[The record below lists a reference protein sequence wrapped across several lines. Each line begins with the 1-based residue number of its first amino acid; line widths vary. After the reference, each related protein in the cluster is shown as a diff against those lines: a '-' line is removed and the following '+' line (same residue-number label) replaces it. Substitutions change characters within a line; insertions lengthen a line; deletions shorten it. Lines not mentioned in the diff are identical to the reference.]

1 MFNKQPRA
9 RLSDRVSIGRF
20 QTKNR
25 FLQAAHGCGFG
36 HRDPS
41 ATVEMRRAKA
51 AGGWSVVC
59 TEQTE
64 IHPTS
69 DMSPYVELR
78 AWDERDLPVLGRIA
92 DAIHQHG
99 ALAAVELSHGGANV
113 PNLGTMESPLSPSG
127 GLVTTTL
134 DVMPEPLQ
142 ARAMDDRDIRDLRRW
157 HRDAALRCRDAGFDI
172 IYVYAS
178 LILGLPNQFISPR
191 FNGRGDAYGGP
202 LRNRLRLLDELMADT
217 KDALG
222 DDCAV
227 AVRLTV
233 DELLDSDD
241 PAHPELC
248 AALELLDGHAD
259 LWDIVVCGL
268 GEDAGSARFDSSSL
282 RSDILSVVKGQTR
295 KPVTS
300 VGFITD
306 PDTMG
311 RYVEDGVIDLF
322 AAARPSIAD
331 PNLPNKILEGRDDE
345 IRTCIK
351 CNICVAC
358 DLGSVPV
365 RCTQNPTF
373 GEEFRRGW
381 LPDIIPEKQSA
392 SRVAVIGAGPA
403 GLECAAALGERGY
416 ETILYEA
423 AEAPGGRVTRESRLP
438 GLGLWAAVRDN
449 RLQRIERSG
458 RVELRVGQ
466 TADMDPLLAQGY
478 DHIVFS
484 TGAEWRRDGL
494 ARAGSPAPTIAD
506 GAVILTPDDIMD
518 GMRPEGHVLI
528 YDEDHYYMGGLVA
541 ETLSEAGASVSLA
554 TPAAEASI
562 WTHRTMEQRFI
573 QRKLLRMGVAIRP
586 HLRLLSAQRGG
597 ATLSCVFSGAVSEL
611 CADAIVLV
619 GARQPRDGLFRAL
632 TDAISTTGPAAGGAP
647 RPELWLIGDAR
658 SPALIAHAVRSGHK
672 FARELD
678 SGRNDPYRFERD
690 MPIWQ

>member
-1 MFNKQPRA
+1 MINKQPRA
-9 RLSDRVSIGRF
+9 RLSERVSIGRF
-20 QTKNR
+20 LTKNR
-25 FLQAAHGCGFG
+25 FFGAAHGCGFG

-41 ATVEMRRAKA
+41 AAIEMRRAKA

-78 AWDERDLPVLGRIA
+78 AWDERDLPVLERTA
-92 DAIHQHG
+92 DMIHRHG

-134 DVMPEPLQ
+134 DVMPEPVQ
-142 ARAMDDRDIRDLRRW
+142 ARAMDDRDIGELRRW
-157 HRDAALRCRDAGFDI
+157 HRDAALRCRAAGFDI
-172 IYVYAS
+172 VYVYAS
-178 LILGLPNQFISPR
+178 LILGLPNQFLSPS
-191 FNGRGDAYGGP
+191 FNRRTDAYGGA
-202 LRNRLRLLDELMADT
+202 LHNRLRLLRDLMADT

-233 DELLDSDD
+233 DELLSADD

-248 AALELLDGHAD
+248 AALDLLDSDAD

-282 RSDILSVVKGQTR
+282 RSDILTVVKGQTR
-295 KPVTS
+295 KPVAS

-306 PDTMG
+306 PDSMG
-311 RYVEDGVIDLF
+311 QFVEDGVLDLF

-381 LPDIIPEKQSA
+381 LPDVIAEKLSDA
-392 SRVAVIGAGPA
+392 RVAIVGSGPA

-416 ETILYEA
+416 ETTLYEA
-423 AEAPGGRVTRESRLP
+423 EELPGGRVTRECQLP

-449 RLQRIERSG
+449 RIRRIERSG
-458 RVELRVGQ
+458 CVDMRIGQ
-466 TADMDPLLAQGY
+466 TAGVDSLLSQGY
-478 DHIVFS
+478 DHIVVS
-484 TGAEWRRDGL
+484 TGSEWCRDGL
-494 ARAGSPAPTIAD
+494 ARAGGALPRVAD
-506 GAVILTPDDIMD
+506 DAVILTPDDIMA
-518 GMRPEGHVLI
+518 GIRPAGQVLVH
-528 YDEDHYYMGGLVA
+528 DEDHYYMGGLVA
-541 ETLSEAGASVSLA
+541 EVLRAAGATVTLT

-573 QRKLLRMGVAIRP
+573 QRRLLQMGVAILP
-586 HLRLLSAQRGG
+586 HLSLRSIEPGG
-597 ATLSCVFSGAVSEL
+597 ATLSCVISGTESEVT
-611 CADAIVLV
+611 ADAIVLV
-619 GARQPRDGLFRAL
+619 GARRPRDDLFRAL
-632 TDAISTTGPAAGGAP
+632 ADALPGDGTS
-647 RPELWLIGDAR
+647 RHPELSLIGDAR
-658 SPALIAHAVRSGHK
+658 SPALIVHAVRSGHR

-678 SGRNDPYRFERD
+678 SGHRDPYRFERD

>member
-1 MFNKQPRA
+1 MINKQPRA
-9 RLSDRVSIGRF
+9 RLSERVSIGRF
-20 QTKNR
+20 LTRNR
-25 FLQAAHGCGFG
+25 FFAAAHGCGFG

-41 ATVEMRRAKA
+41 AAIEMRRAKA

-64 IHPTS
+64 IHPTT

-78 AWDERDLPVLGRIA
+78 AWDERDLPVLERTA
-92 DAIHQHG
+92 DAIHRHG

-134 DVMPEPLQ
+134 DVMPEPIQ
-142 ARAMDDRDIRDLRRW
+142 THAMDDRDIGDLRRW
-157 HRDAALRCRDAGFDI
+157 HREAALRCRTAGFDI
-172 IYVYAS
+172 VYVYAS
-178 LILGLPNQFISPR
+178 LILGLPNQFLSPR
-191 FNGRGDAYGGP
+191 FNRRTDAYGGP
-202 LRNRLRLLDELMADT
+202 LNNRLRLLSDLMADT

-233 DELLDSDD
+233 DELLSADD

-248 AALELLDGHAD
+248 AALDLMDGNAD

-268 GEDAGSARFDSSSL
+268 GEDAGSARFDSSSQ

-300 VGFITD
+300 VGFIAD

-311 RYVEDGVIDLF
+311 QFVEDGVLDLF

-331 PNLPNKILEGRDDE
+331 PNLPKKILEGREDE

-381 LPDIIPEKQSA
+381 MADIIAERQSD
-392 SRVAVIGAGPA
+392 SRVAVIGGGPA

-416 ETILYEA
+416 ETTLYEA
-423 AEAPGGRVTRESRLP
+423 EELPGGRVTRECQLP

-449 RLQRIERSG
+449 RLRRIERSG
-458 RVELRVGQ
+458 HVDMRTGQ
-466 TADMDPLLAQGY
+466 TATVEPLLSQGY
-478 DHIVFS
+478 DHIVLS
-484 TGAEWRRDGL
+484 TGSEWRRDGL
-494 ARAGSPAPTIAD
+494 ARAGSPNPFIAD
-506 GAVILTPDDIMD
+506 DAVILTPDDIMA
-518 GMRPEGHVLI
+518 GMRPSGHVLVH
-528 YDEDHYYMGGLVA
+528 DEDHYYMGGLVA
-541 ETLSEAGASVSLA
+541 EVLGAAGARITLT

-586 HLRLLSAQRGG
+586 HLRLQSIEPGG
-597 ATLSCVFSGAVSEL
+597 AMLSCVFSGAEAEIA
-611 CADAIVLV
+611 ADAIVLV
-619 GARQPRDGLFRAL
+619 GARRPRDDLFRAL
-632 TDAISTTGPAAGGAP
+632 ADAMPGDGTSR
-647 RPELWLIGDAR
+647 RPELSLIGDAR
-658 SPALIAHAVRSGHK
+658 SPALIVHAVRSGHR
-672 FARELD
+672 FARDLD
-678 SGRNDPYRFERD
+678 SERSDPYRFERD
-690 MPIWQ
+690 MPTWQ